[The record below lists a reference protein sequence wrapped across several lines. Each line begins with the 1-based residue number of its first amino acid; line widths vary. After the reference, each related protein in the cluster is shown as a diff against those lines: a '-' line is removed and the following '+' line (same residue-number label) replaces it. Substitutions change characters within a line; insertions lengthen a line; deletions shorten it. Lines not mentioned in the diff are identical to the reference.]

1 MSANVTYWYWAD
13 VIFVQKNQVN
23 FYQVELLLA
32 VKTERLNFVVSKEYQ
47 ILKFEVSKS
56 AYF

>member
-32 VKTERLNFVVSKEYQ
+32 VETEKLNFVVSKEYQ